1 MSLLTFIKTTIIPAD
16 FRRQLVMVLVGGVIS
31 TAIISTFFISQF
43 TSSAVSKNL
52 LEEGRKITETFAS
65 QSILGLLVSN
75 VENVEDSVT
84 AILKFPGVEGVGVY
98 DLEKK
103 PLVERGKNTIIAGEA
118 TWSDEAA
125 VVKETDEDWYFVA
138 PVYYIQEY
146 EEDSFE
152 LEAQPEL
159 LGYVRIVQSKEGLNS
174 LISKI
179 RKVNIIIS
187 LCLAAALMVL
197 LLMITQRVT
206 KPLQQLMVLM
216 RRAQSGETDVR
227 AELSGPRDIREMEGA
242 FNTMIESLQ
251 DREIQ
256 LELARDE
263 AIQSARIKGDFAAN
277 VSHELRTPL
286 NGIIGMLELLS
297 GMGLTSKQREYVYIA
312 RNSSDA
318 LLALIDDILD
328 FSRID
333 SGKLVVDSKEFN
345 LRELLDDVVSIM
357 ASQAQSKNLDLA
369 HLICTSV
376 PNSVMGDARRIR
388 QLLLNLCGN
397 AIKFTNA
404 GEVGIYVNLIETSGS
419 DIRLRFEV
427 KDTGIGIPE
436 NAKGKIFEAFS
447 QADASTTRKF
457 GGTVWT

>member
-98 DLEKK
+98 DLDKK
-103 PLVERGKNTIIAGEA
+103 PLVERGKNTIIADEA
-118 TWSDEAA
+118 TWSDEVA

-263 AIQSARIKGDFAAN
+263 AIQSARIKGDFAA
-277 VSHELRTPL
+277 
-286 NGIIGMLELLS
+286 
-297 GMGLTSKQREYVYIA
+297 VY
-312 RNSSDA
+312 
-318 LLALIDDILD
+318 LVG
-328 FSRID
+328 SRII
-333 SGKLVVDSKEFN
+333 V
-345 LRELLDDVVSIM
+345 
-357 ASQAQSKNLDLA
+357 A
-369 HLICTSV
+369 T
-376 PNSVMGDARRIR
+376 
-388 QLLLNLCGN
+388 
-397 AIKFTNA
+397 
-404 GEVGIYVNLIETSGS
+404 
-419 DIRLRFEV
+419 
-427 KDTGIGIPE
+427 
-436 NAKGKIFEAFS
+436 
-447 QADASTTRKF
+447 
-457 GGTVWT
+457 